1 MRGCAGVMNYD
12 SVFASAIA
20 ELKAEGRYRTFVELD
35 RHGVEFPHATRVP
48 GPWIDEP
55 GVRQDTVVWCSND
68 YLGMGE
74 HPVVLEAMEKA
85 VRPAGAGSG
94 GTRNISGTS
103 TDHVE
108 LERELA
114 SLHAKDAA
122 LVFTSGYVAND
133 AALSSL
139 ASGLPGCVV
148 LSDERNHASI
158 IAGIQHSRAEKR
170 IFRHS
175 DMDDLEKQLASI
187 SPDLPKIVVFEAIYS
202 MDGDIAPTKEIC
214 DLAQRY
220 GALTYLDE
228 VHAVGM
234 YGESGAGIAERDGQ
248 AGRVDVIQ
256 GSLAK
261 GFGVMGGYI
270 AASSHLIDFVRSNAR
285 AFIFTTS
292 LPPALAAAATASVRH
307 VRSQGAPDRE
317 LLQQRASRLRR
328 LLANAQLPVMSSESH
343 IVPVLVGD
351 PIVCEQ
357 VSRDLMFTHGVY
369 VQPINYPTVP
379 RGTER
384 LRLCPTPRHT
394 EQEVDELVSALI
406 DVWARLVTM
415 RPVTEPALAEL
426 GSGGH
431 P

>member
-1 MRGCAGVMNYD
+1 MTDYD
-12 SVFASAIA
+12 AVFASAIA
-20 ELKAEGRYRTFVELD
+20 ELRAEGRYRTFVELD
-35 RHGVEFPHATRVP
+35 RHDAEFPHASRMP
-48 GPWIDEP
+48 GPWTDESGAP
-55 GVRQDTVVWCSND
+55 QDTVVWCSND

-74 HPVVLEAMEKA
+74 HPVVLDAMERA
-85 VRPAGAGSG
+85 VRSAGAGSG

-122 LVFTSGYVAND
+122 LVFTSGYVANE

-158 IAGIQHSRAEKR
+158 IAGIQQSQAEKR
-170 IFRHS
+170 IFSHS
-175 DMDDLEKQLASI
+175 DMADLERQLNVI
-187 SPDLPKIVVFEAIYS
+187 VPERPKIIVFEAIYS
-202 MDGDIAPTKEIC
+202 MDGDVAPVEAIC
-214 DLAQRY
+214 DLAERY

-234 YGESGAGIAERDGQ
+234 YGETGAGIAEREGQ
-248 AGRVDVIQ
+248 AARVDVIQ

-270 AASSHLIDFVRSNAR
+270 AASSPLIDFVRSTAR
-285 AFIFTTS
+285 GFIFTTS
-292 LPPALAAAATASVRH
+292 LPPALAAAATASVRY
-307 VRSQGAPDRE
+307 VRRYGTDDRQ
-317 LLQQRASRLRR
+317 LLQQRAERLTT
-328 LLANAQLPVMSSESH
+328 LLVEAGLPAMSSESH
-343 IVPVLVGD
+343 IVPILVGD
-351 PIVCEQ
+351 PVLCER
-357 VSRDLMFTHGVY
+357 VSRALMFEHGVY

-384 LRLCPTPRHT
+384 LRLCPTPKHT
-394 EQEVDELVSALI
+394 ERHVDELVAALN
-406 DVWARLVTM
+406 DVWSRLVMEGPLET
-415 RPVTEPALAEL
+415 PIQAL
-426 GSGGH
+426 GSVGRA
-431 P
+431 

>member
-1 MRGCAGVMNYD
+1 MNYD

-20 ELKAEGRYRTFVELD
+20 ELKAEGRYRTFVELERRD
-35 RHGVEFPHATRVP
+35 ADFPHATRMP

-55 GVRQDTVVWCSND
+55 GKPQHTVVWCSND

-74 HPVVLEAMEKA
+74 HPVVVQAMETA
-85 VRPAGAGSG
+85 VRRAGAGSG

-114 SLHAKDAA
+114 RLHAKDAA
-122 LVFTSGYVAND
+122 LAFTSGYVANE

-139 ASGLPGCVV
+139 AAGLPNCVV
-148 LSDERNHASI
+148 LSDEKNHASI
-158 IAGIQHSRAEKR
+158 IAGVQQSRAEKR

-175 DMDDLEKQLASI
+175 DMEHLEQELSAI
-187 SPDLPKIVVFEAIYS
+187 APELPKVIVFEAIYS
-202 MDGDIAPTKEIC
+202 MEGDVAPVAVIC
-214 DLAQRY
+214 DLAARY
-220 GALTYLDE
+220 GALTYIDE

-261 GFGVMGGYI
+261 GFGVMGGYV
-270 AASSHLIDFVRSNAR
+270 AGSSHLIDFVRSTAR
-285 AFIFTTS
+285 GFIFTTS

-307 VRSQGAPDRE
+307 AREHGAADRM
-317 LLQQRASRLRR
+317 LLAQRAERLRTR
-328 LLANAQLPVMSSESH
+328 LVEARLPVMSSDSH

-351 PIVCEQ
+351 PVVCER
-357 VSRDLMFTHGVY
+357 VSRELMFQHGLY
-369 VQPINYPTVP
+369 VQPINFPTVP
-379 RGTER
+379 RGGER
-384 LRLCPTPRHT
+384 LRLCPTPKHT
-394 EQEVDELVSALI
+394 EREIDELVAAMSEVWERLGLVSSREAAASA
-406 DVWARLVTM
+406 V
-415 RPVTEPALAEL
+415 
-426 GSGGH
+426 
-431 P
+431 